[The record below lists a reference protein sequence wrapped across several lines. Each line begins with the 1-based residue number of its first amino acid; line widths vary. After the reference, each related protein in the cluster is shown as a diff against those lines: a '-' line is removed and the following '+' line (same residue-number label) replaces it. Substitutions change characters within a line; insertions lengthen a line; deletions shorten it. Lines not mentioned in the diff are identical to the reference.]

1 MHTYSTL
8 RGHYRAASFPS
19 TGIRNAVPC
28 ASNTTLTTYAQTCAE
43 AYRRRDG
50 GAARRPPPRCRERP
64 VGRARR
70 VAPSALAAPGAARLD
85 RLRSRRREAPTASGS
100 SSPSAARRGAN
111 STFTLARRAKPPR
124 VLLRLRR
131 PRPATL
137 DGAAT
142 LVPSSRPMSSA
153 RRALAAARCASSSS
167 GVRAGFTGATGTP
180 CCPVKPPARASGF
193 SVSPMS
199 SPWRALAAPARARAR
214 RVPPRTERATEA
226 PLPPRAAAGCTE
238 HVTRHADAGE
248 WCCVKAAAGVQ
259 LMR

>member
-1 MHTYSTL
+1 MQPRLAPRPPDSGVTL
-8 RGHYRAASFPS
+8 RQQSYRKYGLHMKRHTAAHHIKPCIPTAHFAATTEPHPS
-19 TGIRNAVPC
+19 LQRGTRNAVPC
-28 ASNTTLTTYAQTCAE
+28 ASNTTLTTNAQTCAE

-142 LVPSSRPMSSA
+142 LAPSSRPMSSA

-167 GVRAGFTGATGTP
+167 GVRAGFTGATGAP
-180 CCPVKPPARASGF
+180 CCCPVKPPARASGF
-193 SVSPMS
+193 SV
-199 SPWRALAAPARARAR
+199 
-214 RVPPRTERATEA
+214 
-226 PLPPRAAAGCTE
+226 
-238 HVTRHADAGE
+238 
-248 WCCVKAAAGVQ
+248 
-259 LMR
+259 